1 MIIFDFN
8 SYGINLTVIGITC
21 FAFVGFL
28 QCINIGLSNIRL
40 IILQSVKD
48 YVSIQI
54 IYLCLV
60 RLFGS
65 GQGEAEF
72 VIPTKSSSRQR
83 FMSFQL

>member
-8 SYGINLTVIGITC
+8 GYGINLTVIGITC
-21 FAFVGFL
+21 FVFVGFL
-28 QCINIGLSNIRL
+28 QCINIGLSNIGL
-40 IILQSVKD
+40 VILQNVKD

-54 IYLCLV
+54 ICLCLV

-65 GQGEAEF
+65 GQSEGKF
-72 VIPTKSSSRQR
+72 VILTKSSSRQR

>member
-1 MIIFDFN
+1 MIIFDLN
-8 SYGINLTVIGITC
+8 GYGVNLAIVGITC
-21 FAFVGFL
+21 FSFIGFC
-28 QCINIGLSNIRL
+28 QCINIFLSNIGL
-40 IILQSVKD
+40 VILQNVKD

-54 IYLCLV
+54 ICLCLV
-60 RLFGS
+60 RIFGS

>member
-1 MIIFDFN
+1 MIIFDLN
-8 SYGINLTVIGITC
+8 GYGVNLAVVGITY
-21 FAFVGFL
+21 FSFIGFC
-28 QCINIGLSNIRL
+28 QCINIFLSNIRL

-54 IYLCLV
+54 IWLCLV
-60 RLFGS
+60 RIFGP

-72 VIPTKSSSRQR
+72 VILTKSSSRQR